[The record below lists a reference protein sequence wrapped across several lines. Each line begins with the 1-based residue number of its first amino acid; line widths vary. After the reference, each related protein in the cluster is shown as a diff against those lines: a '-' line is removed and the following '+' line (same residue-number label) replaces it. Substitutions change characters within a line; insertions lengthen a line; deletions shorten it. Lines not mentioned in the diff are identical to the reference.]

1 MRTIPLPQ
9 PQQLGP
15 DPEAVPT
22 HRVLVL
28 ARMADEGFEPTPPV
42 GILRLV
48 DVADPDHEAS
58 SPNPLV
64 SPSYRESLLPV
75 AEHAGAV

>member
-1 MRTIPLPQ
+1 MRTRIPH

-15 DPEAVPT
+15 SPEAVPT
-22 HRVLVL
+22 RRILVL
-28 ARMADEGFEPTPPV
+28 ARMADEGFEPTPPCGV
-42 GILRLV
+42 LNLV
-48 DVADPDHEAS
+48 DVADPDHEDAQ
-58 SPNPLV
+58 PNPLV